1 MADQSRR
8 VVTYFPP
15 TFLRAVLIRYGLVA
29 IPLGHK
35 PGLEP
40 DQAQAR
46 PGPQLR
52 VGLGFLQA

>member
-1 MADQSRR
+1 MLR
-8 VVTYFPP
+8 VVGSTVLGCILTLNYIFSII
-15 TFLRAVLIRYGLVA
+15 FLPIT
-29 IPLGHK
+29 PLGHK
-35 PGLEP
+35 PGPEP